1 MYTVYCDRLTLHD
14 PVLNDPAY
22 LLINPV
28 VSQEANKAGSFTF
41 TIAANHA
48 NANAINRLQ
57 SVIQVY
63 DDEKLIFRGRVLND
77 TRTWD
82 NSRII
87 TCEEDLAFLN
97 DTRVRPYTFTGTVA
111 EYLAFLISQHNSQV
125 PAAKQ
130 FVVGTVTVTDG
141 SGSIRRSSTVYPTT
155 WSELQEKLLD
165 DYGGYLFVNWTG
177 SVNRIDYLTDSPYVC
192 DQQIVF
198 GENLLDYTQENKGE
212 DIITALIPLGK
223 KNEDTDERLTVASVN
238 DGKDYIVDTAAAAV
252 YGLIFGTEEWD
263 GVSNAT
269 TLLSKGREKLS
280 ELVQGQTSIQ
290 LTAVDLHLMDKDIE
304 SFDYLSYVT
313 VKDEAHGIDGRMLV
327 TKKTTNLS
335 DPSQG
340 KMTIGSESKGISR
353 YHAQNTAQIAQ
364 AKATYATN
372 QKVEDTKTALQSE
385 IQTNADKI
393 ALVVQESSGNYVIKA
408 AEIVASIN
416 ETGSTVKIGA
426 DHIELT
432 GEVIVNAINGGSTTI
447 NGSKITTGTL
457 NASAIGA
464 GTIDA
469 SVIGVTNINASN
481 ITTGAL
487 RVLDANRNV
496 LFEADKAQNAVRIA
510 GFTVADTAMEASHIV
525 EDPDGDQ
532 EKRVELTIDGVKT
545 SWTYIEGTAT
555 GTARMTASSDFAQG
569 SLSLETELA
578 DRYEGYSSKTVING
592 SSFIAEDQDNLSNYI
607 RMDVYGGQVS
617 LEMQA
622 FPSGGVIGDDEKTIR
637 LSPAKTLPE
646 ISVAG
651 SSQEALI
658 TPNKITLG
666 NPEANGAVTIQ
677 RAAATSADPYNLKFE
692 TVSSRY
698 MAQHGTQYS
707 RMYDSGTSGTAPAT
721 SGSVNN
727 TTRNPSGFWASNNTS
742 FSAATKGSAMTREDG
757 FVAKDG
763 SEVVTHNS
771 NGMAWDHGTGTTSSL
786 RMYTLSHRSSSTEE
800 TTYAID
806 LPYGIYL
813 FLHSRY
819 TSPTA
824 ASTGM
829 QLVTIGQ
836 TVGSSAVIKTSADSG
851 SQIGATSGTRSQ
863 VEISNTRQGAT
874 SDSQDKLATVTW
886 TVQGLSYRRL
896 VMVRL
901 M

>member
-82 NSRII
+82 NSRKI

-269 TLLSKGREKLS
+269 TLLSKGREKLA

-408 AEIVASIN
+408 ASIVASIN

-469 SVIGVTNINASN
+469 SVIEVTNINASN

-487 RVLDANRNV
+487 TVKDTNNNIVFQADATNRVV
-496 LFEADKAQNAVRIA
+496 SIG
-510 GFTVADTAMEASHIV
+510 GFTVNNTGMAFNGSTEATSISNGGVDVTNPSNGDCGSFNSGLLDFWNENKSHASTMNHGMIRFDDAKTYRYTMMTSD
-525 EDPDGDQ
+525 EIWIDAKDGGTWITPW
-532 EKRVELTIDGVKT
+532 RVHTTGA
-545 SWTYIEGTAT
+545 IEGETI
-555 GTARMTASSDFAQG
+555 TASD
-569 SLSLETELA
+569 
-578 DRYEGYSSKTVING
+578 TVKAGESVEVGNG
-592 SSFIAEDQDNLSNYI
+592 SS
-607 RMDVYGGQVS
+607 
-617 LEMQA
+617 
-622 FPSGGVIGDDEKTIR
+622 
-637 LSPAKTLPE
+637 
-646 ISVAG
+646 
-651 SSQEALI
+651 
-658 TPNKITLG
+658 
-666 NPEANGAVTIQ
+666 NGTVTIQ
-677 RAAATSADPYNLKFE
+677 QAQASAADPYNLKFE
-692 TVSSRY
+692 SVTSRY

-786 RMYTLSHRSSSTEE
+786 RMYTLSHSSSSTAE

-813 FLHSRY
+813 FLHSRH

-824 ASTGM
+824 ASMGM

-874 SDSQDKLATVTW
+874 SDSQDRLATVTW